1 MKTLLVAHVAT
12 ATAFLALDAVWLTLM
27 ADRIYRPAMGD
38 MVLDGFRLLPAIV
51 FYLVYVV
58 GLVHFGVKPGLAGGM
73 AATIGNAAL
82 FGLVAYATYDLTN
95 QATLKHWS
103 TVLTVADIAWGTVAS
118 TLAALAGRAAALWV
132 APTA

>member
-58 GLVHFGVKPGLAGGM
+58 GLVHFGVKPGLAGDAM
-73 AATIGNAAL
+73 ATIGNAAL

-103 TVLTVADIAWGTVAS
+103 TLLTVADIAWGTFAS

-132 APTA
+132 APAA